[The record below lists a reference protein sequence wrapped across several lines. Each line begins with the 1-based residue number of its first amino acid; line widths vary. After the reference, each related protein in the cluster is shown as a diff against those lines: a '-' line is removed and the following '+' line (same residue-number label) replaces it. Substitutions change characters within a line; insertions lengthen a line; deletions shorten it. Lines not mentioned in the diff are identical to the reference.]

1 MAKITFGQITLEDSN
16 KSLQELV
23 QIYKG
28 LFINEEFAL
37 PLISAVADLE
47 ELPEEYDEDEEV
59 EEEIEEPVQPQQ
71 PQQPQQPAPGPVTGN
86 NLY

>member
-1 MAKITFGQITLEDSN
+1 MAKITFGQITLEDPN

-28 LFINEEFAL
+28 LFINDEFAL
-37 PLISAVADLE
+37 PLISSVVDIDDEAEDE
-47 ELPEEYDEDEEV
+47 DFEEDEEV
-59 EEEIEEPVQPQQ
+59 EGSSEPIA
-71 PQQPQQPAPGPVTGN
+71 QPQQPAPGPVTNN

>member
-1 MAKITFGQITLEDSN
+1 MARITFGQITLDDPN
-16 KSLQELV
+16 KNLQELV

-37 PLISAVADLE
+37 PLISTVN
-47 ELPEEYDEDEEV
+47 DEEDLDAEQEDY
-59 EEEIEEPVQPQQ
+59 EEEAEEPSEPATQPQQ
-71 PQQPQQPAPGPVTGN
+71 PGPVTNN